1 MNDEQMQP
9 ILDTFYRDREIPRP
23 KVQTGVASVMT
34 QVPRTRQHSRR
45 WPFPVFYRKTETP
58 TATDTTDYLP
68 TSIPASNGHSPTVL
82 GRTQSMLSPV
92 KAITAGALV
101 FAIGGA
107 FLIAQPFDQQGASV
121 PGAESGVAM
130 TPAWVTGTVTLATW
144 CSSPGEAVGTEGLVR
159 RERGYRCEGQVWEA
173 SDVRLAG
180 EAVST
185 WDADV
190 YDVEDR
196 YGPVSVRVGG
206 YEVRNGSGGWSCRHS
221 GVAQG
226 AGLQVKPASGETL
239 VCVGDGG
246 YDGLAAVL
254 ELDWTSR
261 PVTFQGVI
269 FPGSLPS
276 SPSE

>member
-1 MNDEQMQP
+1 M
-9 ILDTFYRDREIPRP
+9 F
-23 KVQTGVASVMT
+23 S
-34 QVPRTRQHSRR
+34 
-45 WPFPVFYRKTETP
+45 
-58 TATDTTDYLP
+58 ATKL
-68 TSIPASNGHSPTVL
+68 V
-82 GRTQSMLSPV
+82 V
-92 KAITAGALV
+92 AGAIVAL
-101 FAIGGA
+101 FGG
-107 FLIAQPFDQQGASV
+107 FLLIAQPLDQQGASV

-226 AGLQVKPASGETL
+226 AGLQTKPESGETL

-261 PVTFQGVI
+261 QPVTFQGVI